1 MKIYTIAATLALLF
15 SANSAFAA
23 SQINSEQAMNQQH
36 IGSIRVQIPNG
47 TLDQSV
53 EALAQKTAQLG
64 GNYFRITGAGT
75 PGMGNSATATAE
87 IYK

>member
-53 EALAQKTAQLG
+53 E
-64 GNYFRITGAGT
+64 RS
-75 PGMGNSATATAE
+75 SAENGSTRGE
-87 IYK
+87 LLPYYWSRDSRHGQQCYCYR